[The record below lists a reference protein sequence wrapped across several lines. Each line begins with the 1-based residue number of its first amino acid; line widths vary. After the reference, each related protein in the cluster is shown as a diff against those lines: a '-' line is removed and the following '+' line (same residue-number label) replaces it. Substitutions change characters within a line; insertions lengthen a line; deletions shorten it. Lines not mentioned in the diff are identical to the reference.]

1 VAELQAILAR
11 LGFSPGPVDG
21 DFGYRTAE
29 AVQQF
34 QARQQLAVDGIV
46 GPATWRALD
55 HVLADP
61 SQPAA
66 TNRSGASFVRYIVQ
80 PGDTL
85 YLIARRYGMGME
97 EIVGANALPPPGSY
111 LSRAGAGNSALLPV
125 GSAGGSGTGTDAE
138 ANSRRTS
145 FRCGGL
151 LCGVLQRR
159 RSVVEFV

>member
-1 VAELQAILAR
+1 MRRIGTVFLVLFLLVAAALPAQAARRTIALGDLGDDVAELQAILAR

-55 HVLADP
+55 QALADP

-66 TNRSGASFVRYIVQ
+66 TNRSGASF
-80 PGDTL
+80 
-85 YLIARRYGMGME
+85 YG
-97 EIVGANALPPPGSY
+97 
-111 LSRAGAGNSALLPV
+111 
-125 GSAGGSGTGTDAE
+125 T
-138 ANSRRTS
+138 
-145 FRCGGL
+145 
-151 LCGVLQRR
+151 
-159 RSVVEFV
+159 